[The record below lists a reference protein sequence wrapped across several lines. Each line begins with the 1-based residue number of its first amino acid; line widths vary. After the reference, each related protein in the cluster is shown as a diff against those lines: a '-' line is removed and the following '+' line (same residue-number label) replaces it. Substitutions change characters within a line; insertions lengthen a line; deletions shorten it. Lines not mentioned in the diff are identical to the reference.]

1 MDYFNDLNPY
11 LVRQDPA
18 PAETPDTTPTPA
30 PAPTP
35 NQTPGTPS
43 TPSVT
48 PAPVIDQAYVENIL
62 RINVGKLGTFYFT
75 YTGSNEWRDR
85 VFKGIIEQAGR
96 DHFILHDP
104 KTGKRYLLQLV
115 YLEWAEFDEALNY
128 QYPYQ

>member
-62 RINVGKLGTFYFT
+62 RINVGQLGTFYFT
-75 YTGSNEWRDR
+75 YTAAMNGGTESLKVLLNRRDE
-85 VFKGIIEQAGR
+85 IIL
-96 DHFILHDP
+96 FFTIP
-104 KTGKRYLLQLV
+104 KPVNATY
-115 YLEWAEFDEALNY
+115 YN
-128 QYPYQ
+128 

>member
-62 RINVGKLGTFYFT
+62 RI
-75 YTGSNEWRDR
+75 
-85 VFKGIIEQAGR
+85 
-96 DHFILHDP
+96 
-104 KTGKRYLLQLV
+104 RYLLLYV
-115 YLEWAEFDEALNY
+115 YR
-128 QYPYQ
+128 QQ

>member
-48 PAPVIDQAYVENIL
+48 PAPVIDQAYVE
-62 RINVGKLGTFYFT
+62 YFT
-75 YTGSNEWRDR
+75 DQRWE
-85 VFKGIIEQAGR
+85 I
-96 DHFILHDP
+96 
-104 KTGKRYLLQLV
+104 RYLLLYV
-115 YLEWAEFDEALNY
+115 YR
-128 QYPYQ
+128 QQ

>member
-75 YTGSNEWRDR
+75 YTGSNEWRDE
-85 VFKGIIEQAGR
+85 IIL
-96 DHFILHDP
+96 FFTIP
-104 KTGKRYLLQLV
+104 KPVNATY
-115 YLEWAEFDEALNY
+115 YN
-128 QYPYQ
+128 

>member
-62 RINVGKLGTFYFT
+62 RINVGKLRIPAAMNGGTESLKVLLNRRDEIILFFT
-75 YTGSNEWRDR
+75 
-85 VFKGIIEQAGR
+85 I
-96 DHFILHDP
+96 P
-104 KTGKRYLLQLV
+104 KPANATY
-115 YLEWAEFDEALNY
+115 YN
-128 QYPYQ
+128 

>member
-35 NQTPGTPS
+35 NKPQEHLLHLP
-43 TPSVT
+43 VT

-62 RINVGKLGTFYFT
+62 RINVGKLGTF
-75 YTGSNEWRDR
+75 
-85 VFKGIIEQAGR
+85 
-96 DHFILHDP
+96 
-104 KTGKRYLLQLV
+104 LLYV
-115 YLEWAEFDEALNY
+115 YR
-128 QYPYQ
+128 QQ

>member
-18 PAETPDTTPTPA
+18 PE
-30 PAPTP
+30 
-35 NQTPGTPS
+35 TPS
-43 TPSVT
+43 TPTNPSAPSIT

-75 YTGSNEWRDR
+75 YSGSNEWRDK
-85 VFKGIIEQAGR
+85 VYKGVIEQAGR
-96 DHFILHDP
+96 DHFIIHDP
-104 KTGKRYLLQLV
+104 KTDKRYLLQLV
-115 YLEWAEFDEALNY
+115 YLEWIEFDEAINY

>member
-48 PAPVIDQAYVENIL
+48 PAPVIDQAYVENTL
-62 RINVGKLGTFYFT
+62 RIPAAMNGGTESLKVLLNRRDEIILFFT
-75 YTGSNEWRDR
+75 
-85 VFKGIIEQAGR
+85 I
-96 DHFILHDP
+96 P
-104 KTGKRYLLQLV
+104 KPVNATY
-115 YLEWAEFDEALNY
+115 YN
-128 QYPYQ
+128 